1 VGAVS
6 AAVTFGEKSLAR
18 LPAALEFTRNFLF
31 DFKDNYHCTSE
42 DNDKAIPNM
51 HQRSILQGIGL
62 PRYARLALAILA
74 LTYALAAG
82 LRTVGDLDLGWQL
95 ATGRWIVQH
104 RHIPLTDV
112 FSYTAAGKEWIY
124 PALSQLLLYLGYVFG
139 GYALLSWAS
148 AAACVCTIALL
159 LRRCS
164 FVGAALA
171 IVSVPLIAACTAT
184 RAAMFSAV
192 IFAAFVNV
200 LWHYHR
206 SGRGPLWALP
216 LLMCLWVNLHL
227 GFIAGLAMCG
237 AYLALELNDAV
248 ISSRRSAALLRLKRG
263 TPWLI
268 ATGIVT
274 MLNPWGWR
282 IYVALARQGDILQTH
297 SKWVWEW
304 MGLRLTPG
312 ALSEALAW
320 REPKGALLWLILV
333 ATVAVV
339 VCLVMQRFVSAL
351 ILASAIYAV
360 IHAIRMEGSF
370 ASIVVVIG
378 GSVLTDALDTVP
390 ARRITER
397 LKISAPCKAV
407 AAVTMILA
415 LGSLVVLRTSD
426 LVTNHFYLR
435 RPLEF
440 STFGVGLSSWFPE
453 KAADF
458 LLRKRLPPNVFNDFN
473 LGGFVTWKLAPE
485 YADYIDGRS
494 VPFGAALLL
503 RNIDLLSQSL
513 DSAEWVTEADA
524 RKINT
529 IILSL
534 DFQGGIALR
543 ALNNYCDARRWR
555 PVFLDGSG
563 AVFLRVVPETAS
575 FIDRLQIDCKTVQ
588 FEDPSATLGKA
599 EQLRYLVNVAAI
611 LIVFDRNSEALQRL
625 DQAERIFSENPI
637 LHYVKGIALGN
648 LGFPADSER
657 ELRVSVELGS
667 VEDAPVALARLYGQ
681 QGRYAEETK
690 VLSRAAELSDRPHSL
705 YLMLGNV
712 QLTLGRPDLAL
723 ASFNAAERESPFVGD
738 AYSFGT
744 EFRAQITKGRQRAMQ
759 MSRARGL
766 SAVGDR

>member
-1 VGAVS
+1 ML
-6 AAVTFGEKSLAR
+6 VTT
-18 LPAALEFTRNFLF
+18 PW
-31 DFKDNYHCTSE
+31 DIPE
-42 DNDKAIPNM
+42 DNEKVLPDM
-51 HQRSILQGIGL
+51 RQMSILQGM
-62 PRYARLALAILA
+62 RFSRFARLALAILA

-192 IFAAFVNV
+192 MFAAFVNV
-200 LWHYHR
+200 LWHYHQ

-216 LLMCLWVNLHL
+216 FLMCVWVNLHL

-248 ISSRRSAALLRLKRG
+248 IPSRRSTALLRLQRG

-268 ATGIVT
+268 ATGIAT
-274 MLNPWGWR
+274 LLNPWGWR
-282 IYVALARQGDILQTH
+282 IYVALARQRDILQTH
-297 SKWVWEW
+297 SKWIWEW

-312 ALSEALAW
+312 ALSEALGW
-320 REPKGALLWLILV
+320 REPKSALLWLILA
-333 ATVAVV
+333 ATVAFVM
-339 VCLVMQRFVSAL
+339 CLVMQRLVAAV

-360 IHAIRMEGSF
+360 IHAIRLEGSF
-370 ASIVVVIG
+370 ASVVVVIG
-378 GSVLTDALDTVP
+378 GSVLADALDTVP
-390 ARRITER
+390 ARRVTER
-397 LKISAPCKAV
+397 LKISARYKAV

-415 LGSLVVLRTSD
+415 LGSFVAIRTSD

-435 RPLEF
+435 TPQEF
-440 STFGVGLSSWFPE
+440 STFGVGLSSWYPE
-453 KAADF
+453 KAAAF
-458 LLRKRLPPNVFNDFN
+458 LLKKRLPPNVFNDFN
-473 LGGFVTWKLAPE
+473 LGGFVTWELAPE

-494 VPFGAALLL
+494 VPFGGTLLL
-503 RNIDLLSQSL
+503 RNIDLLTQSL
-513 DSAEWVTEADA
+513 DSADWATEADT

-529 IILSL
+529 IIVSL
-534 DFQGGIALR
+534 DFQAGIALR
-543 ALNNYCDARRWR
+543 ALKNYCDARRWR

-563 AVFLRVVPETAS
+563 AVFLRVVPETANL
-575 FIDRLQIDCKTVQ
+575 IDRLQMDCKTVQ

-599 EQLRYLVNVAAI
+599 EQFKYSVNVAAI
-611 LIVFDRNSEALQRL
+611 LIVLDRNTEALQRL

-637 LHYVKGIALGN
+637 LHYAKGIALGN

-657 ELRVSVELGS
+657 ELRASVELGS
-667 VEDAPVALARLYGQ
+667 TDDAPVALARLYDQ
-681 QGRYAEETK
+681 KGRYAEEAR

-712 QLTLGRPDLAL
+712 QLTLGRADLAF
-723 ASFNAAERESPFVGD
+723 ASFNSAERESPFVGD
-738 AYSFGT
+738 AYRLGT

-759 MSRARGL
+759 MSKAREL
-766 SAVGDR
+766 SAGGDR